1 MNNDENPF
9 NPNEFASIYMH
20 KPDQD
25 ITDCLNLLCSQ
36 DFQNNEYINDLAG
49 RIVEEAHYES
59 RSGVSTH
66 LDFTQLQIIRD
77 DILLM
82 PQFDEYSPFIC
93 DLIRARVEQLFWQE
107 IQN

>member
-25 ITDCLNLLCSQ
+25 IVDCLDLLCSQ
-36 DFQNNEYINDLAG
+36 RFKNNEYINDLAG

-59 RSGVSTH
+59 RTGVYIQ
-66 LDFTQLQIIRD
+66 LDYVQLQIIRD
-77 DILLM
+77 DILAM
-82 PQFDEYSPFIC
+82 PQFDEYTPFIV
-93 DLIRARVEQLFWQE
+93 DLIKARVEQLFWQE
-107 IQN
+107 VQN